1 MIRKLLTL
9 AGVLSLAAP
18 SVYAATP
25 TQPQIAFI
33 GDGMTYQWGQQ
44 PQFTKHP
51 NWLPDGNNVLGY
63 PGNDYAGTR
72 TALATLQGI
81 IRSGKKPAAIVL
93 IVGESDSE
101 AVTPLNQHSNIFAG
115 WAQGWEEIITT
126 AQEANIQVIA
136 GTIPYSF
143 IGDVQDMNKWI
154 LTYCAVH
161 NIPVIN
167 DDFALNSGT
176 GFAASGHNGVLSPL
190 QPPPP
195 QIPQIPSYYEPL
207 TTQPDG
213 FPSIV
218 LSSQGWDLLT
228 DMAEVAIGTST
239 GAMKLKSG
247 YLNTVVYYN
256 NTEDDTSMPGL
267 NTLIDG
273 AIVQFTAYGQYTDG
287 SVHPFRNADINGH
300 IGTWTNSNPLAMSL
314 AQNGVGIGL
323 DKGTT
328 NVAFTTLSGATIN
341 EWIMYT
347 QVYDYGC
354 GDCSTY

>member
-9 AGVLSLAAP
+9 AGILSLAAP
-18 SVYAATP
+18 SVYAATAA
-25 TQPQIAFI
+25 QPQIAFL
-33 GDGMTYQWGQQ
+33 GDGLTYQWGQQ
-44 PQFTKHP
+44 PRFTKHT
-51 NWLPDGNNVLGY
+51 NWLPYGNNVSGY
-63 PGNDYAGTR
+63 PGNGYAGT
-72 TALATLQGI
+72 TAALFTLQGI

-93 IVGESDSE
+93 IVGEADSE
-101 AVTPLNQHSNIFAG
+101 AVSPGNQHSNIFAG
-115 WAQGWEEIITT
+115 WAQAWEEIITT
-126 AQEANIQVIA
+126 AQEAKIQVIA
-136 GTIPYSF
+136 GTIPYSY
-143 IGDVQDMNKWI
+143 IGDVSDMNKWI

-176 GFAASGHNGVLSPL
+176 GFAASGHDGVLSPG
-190 QPPPP
+190 QPLPP
-195 QIPQIPSYYEPL
+195 QVPSYYQPQ

-213 FPSIV
+213 FPSIN
-218 LSSQGWDLLT
+218 LSSQGWDLIT
-228 DMAEVAIGTST
+228 DMAEVAVGTAT

-247 YLNTVVYYN
+247 YLDTVVYYN
-256 NTEDDTSMPGL
+256 NEDNGASMPGL

-314 AQNGVGIGL
+314 DQNGIGIGL

-328 NVAFTTLSGATIN
+328 NVHFTTLSGATIN

-354 GDCSTY
+354 GDCNTY